1 MKIAKKILFILCVLV
16 MGAGGYYYYYDYMKN
31 TTTLFTDVPTVQIFK
46 RDFEVAVKTVGEL
59 EAARSISI
67 ASTIKG
73 DQAKI
78 IDIIADGINV
88 KSGQVLV
95 SLDPTPFEE
104 KIEKIKMQIK
114 EQEAFITTQE
124 QTYEWEKEQAE
135 HEKKTAAFDVEA
147 AELELEKVVHGDGP
161 AEISRLKG
169 AMQKA
174 FLKYEELKGYSND
187 LIELQEKGFLNPTE
201 LKQAQKKLVEEEE
214 AYDVAKLQYDSYVNH
229 VNPMLIKKAE
239 ANLKRSITKQEE
251 AAKTGNYKVVKA
263 WAVLLQAKQL
273 LKDLNY
279 QLHESEKELAQT
291 YIRAP
296 GPGMVVHRE
305 EYRNSQK
312 RKPRVG
318 DILVKNQP
326 LLDLPDLSSMVIKT
340 RVREVD
346 LYKIALGKKATL
358 EVDAYPQMTFNGT
371 VSLIGVLAL
380 ADFGST
386 AEKYFEVRIT
396 LDDVDNR
403 LRPGM
408 TTRATIHAHKAE
420 NVLAVPVHAVFEEQ
434 KDSYCYVAGAFGY
447 EKKKVQLGMCNE
459 QWMEI
464 KEGLNE
470 GEFVCLLNPK
480 EQD

>member
-1 MKIAKKILFILCVLV
+1 MNYFNLSIKSYIGLGVLILLLGIVYFSSRQ
-16 MGAGGYYYYYDYMKN
+16 
-31 TTTLFTDVPTVQIFK
+31 TLFTDVPTTEATR

-88 KSGQVLV
+88 KAGQVLV

-114 EQEAFITTQE
+114 EQEAFVITQE
-124 QTYEWEKEQAE
+124 QTYEWEKVQAE

-169 AMQKA
+169 LMQKA
-174 FLKYEELKGYSND
+174 YLKYEELSGYSDD
-187 LIELQEKGFLNPTE
+187 LLELQKKGFLNPTE
-201 LKQAQKKLVEEEE
+201 LKQAQKKLVEEQE
-214 AYDVAKLQYDSYVNH
+214 AYEVAKLQYDSYVNH

-239 ANLKRSITKQEE
+239 ANLKRTKTKQEE
-251 AAKTGNYKVVKA
+251 ATKTGNYKVIKA
-263 WAVLLQAKQL
+263 RAVLQQAKQL

-279 QLHESEKELAQT
+279 QLQEAERELVLT
-291 YIRAP
+291 FIKAP

-346 LYKIALGKKATL
+346 LYKIALGKKATI
-358 EVDAYPQMTFNGT
+358 EVDAYPQLTFNGT

-380 ADFGST
+380 ADFGTT
-386 AEKYFEVRIT
+386 AEKYFEVRIA

-408 TTRATIHAHKAE
+408 TTRATIHANKAE
-420 NVLAVPVHAVFEEQ
+420 NALTVPVHAVFDEQ
-434 KDSYCYVAGAFGY
+434 KENHCYVMGRFGY
-447 EKKKVQLGMCNE
+447 EKRKVEVGMYNE

-464 KEGLNE
+464 KDGLKE
-470 GEFVCLLNPK
+470 GEAVCLLSPF
-480 EQD
+480 QGD